1 MDWTR
6 ILKEAGLEAPGY
18 QEAAEATAREWEHKQ
33 RMLQAPKGRGRGK
46 GIGRGRYPSLKHGS
60 D

>member
-6 ILKEAGLEAPGY
+6 ILAEAGLEAPGY
-18 QEAAEATAREWEHKQ
+18 QEAADATAKAWERKQ
-33 RMLQAPKGRGRGK
+33 QVRKAVRMAKGKRGK
-46 GIGRGRYPSLKHGS
+46 FPSLKHGA